1 MGRLGSNIYYSQGC
15 SGHGVTFTHVAGKV
29 LAEAIRG
36 QAERFDAFA
45 ALPHYPFPGGRLLRV
60 AFAALGPWYYQLRD
74 GLGWWLEP
82 PPSMCGHRDV
92 TVVDTTTS
100 IRLRS
105 TTMNHT
111 SAVRRYLS
119 VFMAAL
125 FMFTS
130 MVSLHAQ
137 ASQATMTSTHEVIA
151 EQQLSVDR
159 DQLKAML

>member
-1 MGRLGSNIYYSQGC
+1 
-15 SGHGVTFTHVAGKV
+15 
-29 LAEAIRG
+29 
-36 QAERFDAFA
+36 
-45 ALPHYPFPGGRLLRV
+45 
-60 AFAALGPWYYQLRD
+60 
-74 GLGWWLEP
+74 
-82 PPSMCGHRDV
+82 MCGHRDV

-125 FMFTS
+125 FMFTCLGS
-130 MVSLHAQ
+130 RPAQ
-137 ASQATMTSTHEVIA
+137 ASQAAMTSRHEVIA

-159 DQLKAML
+159 DQLKAMLDDQAVQDKLASMGVSPEQVEQRINSLTADELAYFNAQLDEAPAGAGILG